1 MSTPLLTALPAVRE
15 SADPADF
22 RSAMAALAA
31 PVTVVT
37 CYDELGAP
45 RGMTVS
51 AACSLS
57 LDPPLFLLCLDRR
70 AGSHDALVNAPFFCV
85 HVLGPGDE
93 DLAMRFAGPADR
105 RFAGAPLRP
114 GPAPAPALAVGLRLT
129 CEQYAVRDGGDHSI
143 LIGRVTEV
151 DAPLGAGG
159 GLVWHQRAFT
169 S

>member
-1 MSTPLLTALPAVRE
+1 MRTPLLAAPPGAGE
-15 SADPADF
+15 SVDPAAF

-57 LDPPLFLLCLDRR
+57 LDPPLFLVCLDRR
-70 AGSHDALVNAPFFCV
+70 AGSHDALVTAPYFCV

-93 DLAMRFAGPADR
+93 DLAMRFAGPAEH
-105 RFAGAPLRP
+105 RFSGAPLLP
-114 GPAPAPALAVGLRLT
+114 EPAVAPALAAGLRLT
-129 CEQYAVRDGGDHSI
+129 CERYAVRDGGDHSI
-143 LIGRVTEV
+143 LIGRVTGV
-151 DAPLGAGG
+151 DAADGARG
-159 GLVWHQRAFT
+159 GLVWHQRGFT

>member
-1 MSTPLLTALPAVRE
+1 MSTRLLTPPPVVRE
-15 SADPADF
+15 SVDPADF
-22 RSAMAALAA
+22 RAAMAALAA

-37 CYDELGAP
+37 CYDDLGVP

-51 AACSLS
+51 AASSLS
-57 LDPPLFLLCLDRR
+57 LDPPLFLVCLDRR
-70 AGSHDALVNAPFFCV
+70 AGSHDALVSAPFFCV

-105 RFAGAPLRP
+105 RFTHAPLLP
-114 GPAPAPALAVGLRLT
+114 GPDPAPELAAGVRLT
-129 CEQYAVRDGGDHSI
+129 CARYAVRDGGDHSI

-151 DAPLGAGG
+151 DAPDGARG
-159 GLVWHQRAFT
+159 GLVWHQRAFA

>member
-1 MSTPLLTALPAVRE
+1 MSTPVLTPGPAVRE
-15 SADPADF
+15 SVDPAVF

-37 CYDELGAP
+37 CYDDLGVP

-51 AACSLS
+51 AASSLS
-57 LDPPLFLLCLDRR
+57 LDPPLFLVCLDHR
-70 AGSHDALVNAPFFCV
+70 AGSHDALVSAQFFCV

-105 RFAGAPLRP
+105 RFTHTPLLP
-114 GPAPAPALAVGLRLT
+114 GPTPAPALAAGVRLT
-129 CEQYAVRDGGDHSI
+129 CERYAVRDGGDHSI
-143 LIGRVTEV
+143 LIGRVVEV
-151 DAPLGAGG
+151 DASDGARG
-159 GLVWHQRAFT
+159 GLVWHQRAFA

>member
-1 MSTPLLTALPAVRE
+1 MSPSLLTAPPTIRE
-15 SADPADF
+15 SVDPASF

-51 AACSLS
+51 AASSLS
-57 LDPPLFLLCLDRR
+57 LDPPLFLVCLDRR
-70 AGSHDALVNAPFFCV
+70 AGSHDVLVDAPFFCV

-93 DLAMRFAGPADR
+93 DLARRFAGPADR
-105 RFAGAPLRP
+105 RFTGEPLLP
-114 GPAPAPALAVGLRLT
+114 GPAPALAAGLRLT
-129 CEQYAVRDGGDHSI
+129 CERYAVRDGGDHSI
-143 LIGRVTEV
+143 LIGRVTGV
-151 DAPLGAGG
+151 DAPKGAVG